1 MRLSAVVPTLLVVGF
16 GWSSDAIQA
25 QVMDDH
31 IYTYVSFD
39 ELEYVPGAPEEPVEY
54 DGQMW
59 IGGDYDRLWLKARGE
74 QSTLETEGHFE
85 GQALYSRAVS
95 TFWNAQAGLRVDHRY
110 RSGPNDTR
118 GLVVVGMEGLA
129 PYWFEVESFLFV
141 SQDGDVSARLEASY
155 DLFFTQRLVLEP
167 ELELNAAVQ
176 EVPAF
181 GIGSGL
187 NDLELAA
194 RARYE
199 IVRELAP
206 YVGISWTRRLG
217 ETADIARLDGRAVS
231 DANFVAGLRWWY

>member
-1 MRLSAVVPTLLVVGF
+1 MRQPAAVLTLLLVAAT
-16 GWSSDAIQA
+16 WASDAIRA

-39 ELEYVPGAPEEPVEY
+39 ELEYVPGAAEEPVEY

-74 QSTLETEGHFE
+74 QSTLETEGHLE

-95 TFWNAQAGLRVDHRY
+95 TFWNAQAGVRVDHRY
-110 RSGPNDTR
+110 AAGPNDTR
-118 GLVVVGMEGLA
+118 GLVAVGMGGLA

-167 ELELNAAVQ
+167 EMELNGAVQ

-181 GIGSGL
+181 GVGSGL
-187 NDLELAA
+187 NDLELGA
-194 RARYE
+194 RVRYE

-206 YVGISWTRRLG
+206 YVGISWTRRFG
-217 ETADIARLDGRAVS
+217 ETADMARLDGRPVS
-231 DANFVAGLRWWY
+231 DANFVAGMRWWY